1 MKKVQGACIILL
13 CCVLTSCTQQKPAAL
28 HILLDVCGDS
38 RSAAEAEAKME
49 NFITNMA
56 YSGIPIEAEI
66 EVMPVTGSDR
76 KAALQRVRTEIA
88 SGKGPDVFILS
99 AEPRTVNAEPLFG
112 FPECA
117 MDDGRFLVLD
127 ELIEKAQ
134 FMEWDKLTPAV
145 MEAGRTEDGQMLLPL
160 TYTFPVTVFRKGEAA
175 LELSPDLT
183 WDQVLAEG
191 SPYLKAAAAP
201 GSRCGSE
208 YLSGLLGELADYPAE
223 ELLFTQEELV
233 QRIRET
239 LELAQSR
246 DEKAFG
252 ELPDYQGFPMCV
264 DFEYDFYPKKGDGSY
279 AALRPGDPVE
289 MAPLYSVQGGC
300 RATIRTYGGINRN
313 TKRPEEAFAVLDMLL
328 SGEVQAKGAL
338 FSQDLLV
345 GSVPTHEDLM
355 REGCEVRFWS
365 MTDEN
370 FQAYERARQQITSA
384 GFGNRLTNELF
395 QLYAKCSWRMKPE
408 DLEKQAA
415 ETYRVM
421 QMMLAE
427 S

>member
-175 LELSPDLT
+175 LELSPDRSNEKET
-183 WDQVLAEG
+183 
-191 SPYLKAAAAP
+191 
-201 GSRCGSE
+201 
-208 YLSGLLGELADYPAE
+208 SGKE
-223 ELLFTQEELV
+223 E
-233 QRIRET
+233 IKGN
-239 LELAQSR
+239 AG
-246 DEKAFG
+246 EKA
-252 ELPDYQGFPMCV
+252 E
-264 DFEYDFYPKKGDGSY
+264 KG
-279 AALRPGDPVE
+279 RKERGD
-289 MAPLYSVQGGC
+289 
-300 RATIRTYGGINRN
+300 
-313 TKRPEEAFAVLDMLL
+313 
-328 SGEVQAKGAL
+328 
-338 FSQDLLV
+338 
-345 GSVPTHEDLM
+345 
-355 REGCEVRFWS
+355 CE
-365 MTDEN
+365 
-370 FQAYERARQQITSA
+370 
-384 GFGNRLTNELF
+384 
-395 QLYAKCSWRMKPE
+395 
-408 DLEKQAA
+408 
-415 ETYRVM
+415 
-421 QMMLAE
+421 
-427 S
+427 